1 MAEYTTY
8 PHVNW
13 TDGMKLNKDAFIAQS
28 NAHTF
33 DLHTLVASTLSPM
46 RYGILP
52 VKDSFHVQM
61 NTDNQNTL
69 RVSILGCQAIT
80 MGGAHISIN
89 ATDTTSH
96 TDANPS
102 VSLALPASVTEVH
115 WVVLIVNP
123 FDHVPFGHINPQENP
138 PRFPYIKSKFA
149 IQLVADYDLNQYA
162 QNPYSLII
170 GKLLPVGGY
179 LKTDPDYM
187 PPCLSVNASQDLLGL
202 HSELDT
208 FLANLEQSCAQ
219 IVQKIY
225 KKSQQNELAELAQ
238 FVCDRLM
245 LYLSKAITDF
255 RWLYIYDSPAKMI
268 SSIIGLARALKNI
281 IDLRTGSGKEELM
294 NYLSEWSELNQG
306 ELEHLLNKMAMLRY
320 NHNDIN
326 DNVNT
331 LIQFAKVIGKLFNT
345 LSNLEFIGK
354 KKESGIFVKEGY
366 INDSGESNNNTPK
379 PKRRFFG

>member
-1 MAEYTTY
+1 MEQNNTY

-13 TDGMKLNKDAFIAQS
+13 TDGMKLNKDAFVAQS
-28 NAHTF
+28 HAHTF
-33 DLHTLVASTLSPM
+33 DLYQLISSTLSPI

-52 VKDSFHVQM
+52 AEGSFDVQIS
-61 NTDNQNTL
+61 TDNQNSL
-69 RVSILGCQAIT
+69 RVSVVSCKAIT
-80 MGGAHISIN
+80 IGGAYIHIN
-89 ATDTTSH
+89 AAASNSH

-102 VSLALPASVTEVH
+102 ISLSLPGSVNEVY
-115 WVVLIVNP
+115 WVVLTLNP
-123 FDHVPFGHINPQENP
+123 FDRVPFGVINPQENP
-138 PRFPYIKSKFA
+138 PRFPFVKPPFSV
-149 IQLVADYDLNQYA
+149 QLVANHELNQYA
-162 QNPYSLII
+162 QNAYSLFI
-170 GKLLPVGGY
+170 GKLVPAGGY
-179 LKTDPDYM
+179 LKVDAEYI

-208 FLANLEQSCAQ
+208 FLANLEQACAQ

-245 LYLSKAITDF
+245 LYLSKALTDF

-268 SSIIGLARALKNI
+268 SEIVALARALKNT

-306 ELEHLLNKMAMLRY
+306 ELENLLNKMAVLRY

-326 DNVNT
+326 ENVNSI
-331 LIQFAKVIGKLFNT
+331 IQFAKVVGKLFNT
-345 LSNLEFIGK
+345 LSSLEFIGK

-366 INDSGESNNNTPK
+366 INDAGENSNAPK